1 MNSVHVRFDELN
13 NDDGA
18 PSSWYGRGM
27 GGLWALLLTGG
38 AVALLLLFSKS
49 FGYWQYVILGSWY
62 VALIVAGLY
71 WRPLQI
77 MTYVVI
83 ALSMFAVWLYSVGQ
97 TPDNNWLMRYVLQ
110 GDAAAMWMSGF
121 LLFATIGYEVYLFT
135 HKSSVGAAST
145 AMTWLGIIMG
155 FTALGV
161 RWRETYIGHPSWGHI
176 PVGNLWEVMLL
187 FCSATSLFY
196 LFYESRYKAKALG
209 AFVMPLVGAAVLF
222 FLWITFAQHM
232 DKIEPLI
239 PALQSFWIKLHVP
252 MMFIAYANFTIAS
265 LVGFAYILDG
275 RSQKRGG
282 RLALILPGQPIMD
295 DIMYAAITF
304 GFLLFTISTILGAV
318 WAAQAWGGFWSWDPK
333 ETWSLIVWLNYAGYL
348 HARTVKGWR
357 GTNMAWWSFLSLWV
371 VSFCFLGVNLF
382 LSGLHSY
389 GKL

>member
-1 MNSVHVRFDELN
+1 MNSLHVRFDELN
-13 NDDGA
+13 NDAGLR
-18 PSSWYGRGM
+18 SSWHPKPM
-27 GGLWALLLTGG
+27 DGLWALLLTGG
-38 AVALLLLFSKS
+38 AAVLLLLFSKS
-49 FGYWQYVILGSWY
+49 FGYWQYLILGCWY
-62 VALIVAGLY
+62 VALLISGLY

-77 MTYVVI
+77 MTYVVL
-83 ALSMFAVWLYSVGQ
+83 AFSMVAVWLYSIGQ

-121 LLFATIGYEVYLFT
+121 LLLATIGYEIYLFT
-135 HKSSVGAAST
+135 CKSSVAAAST
-145 AMTWLGIIMG
+145 ALTWLGVVMG
-155 FTALGV
+155 FIALGV

-187 FCSATSLFY
+187 FCASTSLFY

-209 AFVMPLVGAAVLF
+209 AFVMPLVGVAALF

-239 PALQSFWIKLHVP
+239 PALQSFWMKLHVP

-275 RSQKRGG
+275 VSQKRGG
-282 RLALILPGQPIMD
+282 GLALILPGKQVMD
-295 DIMYAAITF
+295 DIMYSAITF
-304 GFLLFTISTILGAV
+304 GFLLFTISTILGAA